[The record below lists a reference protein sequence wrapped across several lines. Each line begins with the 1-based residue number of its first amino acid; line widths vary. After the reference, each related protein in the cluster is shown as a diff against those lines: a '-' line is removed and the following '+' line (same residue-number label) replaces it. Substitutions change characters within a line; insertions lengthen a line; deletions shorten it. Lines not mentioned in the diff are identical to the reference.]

1 MTSPT
6 ASRFPTR
13 RLAALLA
20 VIAMVTAGCAYGG
33 TPVSTGALRA
43 GDTTVS
49 VAELTDDID
58 YLAGS
63 AVAGQSLFGTDLSA
77 AASGAPGGPDG
88 GARMQAAVLVLNL
101 YTFTALLEAGLAAEG
116 VEPSPDN
123 LGQADAQVAGLDQQA
138 PGMPSGLRSTLVR
151 LVGLQLAS
159 TALAGEQATEPTDE
173 EIRQAY
179 DEAVGDGSQFDD
191 YACASHILVSFDGGS
206 GPGGGEPSD
215 DEVAA
220 ALASIEA
227 AQERL
232 EAGEDFADVATE
244 VSDDPGSAQ
253 GGGDLGCNFPDTFVP
268 EFEQA
273 LYALS
278 PGEVSAPVRTEF
290 GYHLIELRSLGA
302 PTLDDVAD
310 QIADGLSAQRNDPQR
325 LLLSLLERGAQGTEV
340 EVNPR
345 FGVWDSTQLQVVS
358 PTGPSPAPTS
368 DPLAGLLG
376 GP

>member
-1 MTSPT
+1 
-6 ASRFPTR
+6 
-13 RLAALLA
+13 LA

-325 LLLSLLERGAQGTEV
+325 LILSLLERGAQGTEV